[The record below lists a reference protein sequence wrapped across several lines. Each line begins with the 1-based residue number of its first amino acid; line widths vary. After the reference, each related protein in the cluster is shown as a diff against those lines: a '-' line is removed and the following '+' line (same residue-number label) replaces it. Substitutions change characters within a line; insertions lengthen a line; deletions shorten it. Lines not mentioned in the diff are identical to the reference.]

1 MDHIIRISNKTC
13 FSENK
18 KAEQLGDETTFDYIL
33 CWLFWKKKSIGCGG
47 GGELIFYIQ
56 ENCSLLFIVFS
67 SQSGQI
73 GIFKRDWK
81 NIYKK
86 NIVYSNQTYCVKI
99 SWIVYRMKIEAV
111 VFRIVWRNV
120 LLLFT
125 TLIQEYKMVLD
136 FINYNKATLCI
147 PKVFSS

>member
-1 MDHIIRISNKTC
+1 MLSGFQTKHAFRKIKRPDNMGGKS
-13 FSENK
+13 
-18 KAEQLGDETTFDYIL
+18 TFDYIL

-67 SQSGQI
+67 SQSGRI

-120 LLLFT
+120 LLLFI

>member
-1 MDHIIRISNKTC
+1 MEILDVSNRGIIDISLNGSYSGFQIKHA
-13 FSENK
+13 FRKIK
-18 KAEQLGDETTFDYIL
+18 KSTLDYIFIL
-33 CWLFWKKKSIGCGG
+33 TVLKKQTIGCGG
-47 GGELIFYIQ
+47 SGELIFYIQ
-56 ENCSLLFIVFS
+56 EIWSLLFIVFS

-111 VFRIVWRNV
+111 VFRIV
-120 LLLFT
+120 
-125 TLIQEYKMVLD
+125 
-136 FINYNKATLCI
+136 
-147 PKVFSS
+147 

>member
-1 MDHIIRISNKTC
+1 MLTVS
-13 FSENK
+13 
-18 KAEQLGDETTFDYIL
+18 
-33 CWLFWKKKSIGCGG
+33 KKKTIGCGG

-56 ENCSLLFIVFS
+56 EIWSLIFIVFS
-67 SQSGQI
+67 SQSGQT

-111 VFRIVWRNV
+111 GLRIV
-120 LLLFT
+120 
-125 TLIQEYKMVLD
+125 
-136 FINYNKATLCI
+136 
-147 PKVFSS
+147 

>member
-1 MDHIIRISNKTC
+1 MDHVIRISNKTC

-18 KAEQLGDETTFDYIL
+18 KARQYGGEIYI
-33 CWLFWKKKSIGCGG
+33 WLYFMLTVLKKKIYWLRWRWGT
-47 GGELIFYIQ
+47 IFLHSGNLEFI
-56 ENCSLLFIVFS
+56 IVFS

-120 LLLFT
+120 LLLFI
-125 TLIQEYKMVLD
+125 TLIQEYKMVLV
-136 FINYNKATLCI
+136 FNKATLCI